1 MEITVFQAMY
11 VYMHRTHEALC
22 RSLTPHQGFIFD
34 YGGTLDTGGVHWRE
48 VIWQAYERHQ
58 VPVTSEQFREA
69 YVAVER
75 QLGAQPLVKPD
86 FTFRQTLE
94 LKVRLQLEYLIGQ
107 GLEPSAMAQYH
118 AVLVDDLY
126 ALAKRETA
134 HSVAVLRQL
143 PDVPKVLV
151 SNFYGNLSVVLH
163 EFGFDGCFQQV
174 IESAVVGIRKPDP
187 QIFQLGIEALGMS
200 PEEVTVVGDS
210 LENDILPAR
219 QLGCRAVWLNQK
231 ISKTI

>member
-1 MEITVFQAMY
+1 MSI
-11 VYMHRTHEALC
+11 C
-22 RSLTPHQGFIFD
+22 
-34 YGGTLDTGGVHWRE
+34 HWRE
-48 VIWQAYERHQ
+48 VLWQAYERHQ
-58 VPVTSEQFREA
+58 VPVTAQQFREA

-75 QLGAQPLVKPD
+75 QLGAEPLVKPD
-86 FTFRQTLE
+86 FTFRQTLDI
-94 LKVRLQLEYLIGQ
+94 KVRLQLEYLIRN
-107 GLEPSAMAQYH
+107 GLASSAMEQYH
-118 AVLVDDLY
+118 DAIVDELY
-126 ALAKRETA
+126 ALTKRETA
-134 HSVAVLRQL
+134 HSVAILRRL

-219 QLGCRAVWLNQK
+219 QLGCRAVWLNK
-231 ISKTI
+231 VKR

>member
-1 MEITVFQAMY
+1 M
-11 VYMHRTHEALC
+11 
-22 RSLTPHQGFIFD
+22 
-34 YGGTLDTGGVHWRE
+34 
-48 VIWQAYERHQ
+48 
-58 VPVTSEQFREA
+58 
-69 YVAVER
+69 
-75 QLGAQPLVKPD
+75 KPD
-86 FTFRQTLE
+86 FTFRQTLA
-94 LKVRLQLEYLIGQ
+94 LKVRLQLEYLIQQ
-107 GLEPSAMAQYH
+107 GLEPSAMEQYH
-118 AVLVDDLY
+118 KAIVDDLY

-134 HSVAVLRQL
+134 HSVTVLRQL
-143 PDVPKVLV
+143 VDVPKVLV

-219 QLGCRAVWLNQK
+219 QLGCFAIWLNQVK
-231 ISKTI
+231 NKEI

>member
-1 MEITVFQAMY
+1 MPTTARVKVREQFLQGSRPLMKYTNLLTFNTRAITLYVACLLDCPWVYPLMEITVFQAMY
-11 VYMHRTHEALC
+11 VYMHRTHETLC

-118 AVLVDDLY
+118 AVG
-126 ALAKRETA
+126 A
-134 HSVAVLRQL
+134 
-143 PDVPKVLV
+143 
-151 SNFYGNLSVVLH
+151 
-163 EFGFDGCFQQV
+163 
-174 IESAVVGIRKPDP
+174 
-187 QIFQLGIEALGMS
+187 
-200 PEEVTVVGDS
+200 
-210 LENDILPAR
+210 
-219 QLGCRAVWLNQK
+219 
-231 ISKTI
+231 